1 MRKYCLI
8 ILLSMGA
15 IGYSQSA
22 KNQKR
27 GNKVITFP
35 NGDESI
41 TIVANGTSNSVTLKR
56 NQSYESFDLL
66 ELSNR
71 EMPYRKID
79 PAKDSLTTIISS
91 TEAVA
96 IREEKEEIK
105 GNTDQPS
112 KDEA

>member
-1 MRKYCLI
+1 
-8 ILLSMGA
+8 MGA
-15 IGYSQSA
+15 IGYSQST
-22 KNQKR
+22 KDQKK
-27 GNKVITFP
+27 GNRVITFP

-41 TIVANGTSNSVTLKR
+41 TIVANGTSNSITLKR

-79 PAKDSLTTIISS
+79 PAKDSVATIISS

-96 IREEKEEIK
+96 LREDEEEKK
-105 GNTDQPS
+105 GNTDQEP